1 MDKEKA
7 VDEILMEIGEAL
19 FGDGFRNRFDM
30 YCNRKKELRLNDV
43 SASICK
49 ALNDYGVPSFKG
61 QAIHSQILCEL
72 FPKEEFEEKEKT
84 EEKAEK
90 AETKA
95 KMLEDTVD
103 DMLSNDYKD
112 RFVAEFNQ
120 LSFRIERLQRILD
133 ALSEGITVQITSPVT
148 ILQDQLNSM
157 KTYRESLK
165 RRCYFEHIRED
176 KLWQ

>member
-1 MDKEKA
+1 MDKEKS
-7 VDEILMEIGEAL
+7 VDEILMKIGEVL
-19 FGDGFRNRFDM
+19 FGDDFRAKFATYM
-30 YCNRKKELRLNDV
+30 NRKKELRLDDV
-43 SASICK
+43 SKVICK
-49 ALNDYGVPSFKG
+49 ALSDYDVLPHVG
-61 QAIHSQILCEL
+61 QEIHSQILCEL

-133 ALSEGITVQITSPVT
+133 ALSEGITVQTYSPVT